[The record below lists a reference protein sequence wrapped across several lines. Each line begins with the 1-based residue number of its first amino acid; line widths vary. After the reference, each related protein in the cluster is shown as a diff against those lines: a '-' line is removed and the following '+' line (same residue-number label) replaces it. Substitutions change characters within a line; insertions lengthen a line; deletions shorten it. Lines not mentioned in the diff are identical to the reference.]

1 MTGVIFVDDTDIIE
15 LHFMYFNQNDN
26 IISNAETSLNNTKN
40 N

>member
-26 IISNAETSLNNTKN
+26 VISYVETSLNNYKE
-40 N
+40 